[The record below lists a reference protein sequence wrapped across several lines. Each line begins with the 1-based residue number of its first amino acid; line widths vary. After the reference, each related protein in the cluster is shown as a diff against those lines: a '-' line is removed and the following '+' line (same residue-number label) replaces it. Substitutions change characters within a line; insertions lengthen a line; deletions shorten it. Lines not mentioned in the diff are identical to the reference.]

1 MRRLGGTAGP
11 GKRVSAG
18 PGAGRFSTRARV
30 VAGAAAA
37 LAVLAVLA
45 AVTLAGSGHPAR
57 VQAPSGTSRVFARM
71 LCLASSTARLCIS
84 ARMPAFA
91 VA

>member
-18 PGAGRFSTRARV
+18 PGVGRFSTRARV

-37 LAVLAVLA
+37 LALLAVLA
-45 AVTLAGSGHPAR
+45 AVTRTRRL
-57 VQAPSGTSRVFARM
+57 SR
-71 LCLASSTARLCIS
+71 
-84 ARMPAFA
+84 
-91 VA
+91 